1 MGFSGLTLHL
11 RTVLRSMELLNM
23 DSIILTLFKPF
34 QDRERLSSG
43 LDGAVVI
50 ELAHPSLKEFL
61 LSDGIGS
68 TQAKRLGVSEPEA
81 NGDIAKSCLTY
92 LLRLAHP
99 IERSSEIFDLHPYL
113 RYAACYRYFHYKQSK
128 GMLAY
133 LTILKLFISEV
144 CFASW
149 LSIYDPDKNEP
160 GASTEKH
167 PSPLYYA
174 ALLGLYDVAE
184 ALLDQDARLDVHEGK
199 IDSPLL
205 ATMHYRYGDIVD
217 LLLNRGDGVN

>member
-1 MGFSGLTLHL
+1 MSF
-11 RTVLRSMELLNM
+11 
-23 DSIILTLFKPF
+23 
-34 QDRERLSSG
+34 
-43 LDGAVVI
+43 
-50 ELAHPSLKEFL
+50 AHPSLKEFL

-113 RYAACYRYFHYKQSK
+113 RYAACYWYFHYKQSK

-133 LTILKLFISEV
+133 LTILKLFTSEV
-144 CFASW
+144 CFANW

-205 ATMHYRYGDIVD
+205 APVHCGYGDIVN
-217 LLLNRGDGVN
+217 LLLNRGDGVNQRSEKWRYPLGSCGFLQQRAICAYTPTAWSEQYRHSPTLGSSEWI